1 MRSAAPGYGN
11 RMSAVRTGVEA
22 GVAQRFV
29 EALRTLEREGD
40 PTALADLYAE
50 KSRSGNVQHPDGFR
64 GPDGARQFWLTY
76 RSTFGEV
83 RSEFRTVVASDD
95 AVALEWTTEGTVGG
109 RPVRYDGVTV
119 LDLVGGQI
127 ARSCAYYDAT
137 RLGREALRASA
148 TGGPAETSG
157 HGDDSAAADDTS
169 GDDSASAAD
178 TSGVGSAEPTADEVG
193 GGGPGGVDARPVPE
207 TDGWRTDPEEVG

>member
-1 MRSAAPGYGN
+1 
-11 RMSAVRTGVEA
+11 
-22 GVAQRFV
+22 
-29 EALRTLEREGD
+29 
-40 PTALADLYAE
+40 LADLYAE
-50 KSRSGNVQHPDGFR
+50 KSRSGNVQNPDGFL

-95 AVALEWTTEGTVGG
+95 AAALEWTTEGTVSG

-137 RLGREALRASA
+137 RLGREALRAS
-148 TGGPAETSG
+148 TTDGGPVETSG
-157 HGDDSAAADDTS
+157 DDSASAAADDTS

-178 TSGVGSAEPTADEVG
+178 ASGVGSAEPTADEVG